1 MLRIFRENLPRI
13 CVNVGQKA
21 AQVVVVFQMVIGA
34 IQYMFSASL
43 AGAGFRHA
51 GHLRAD
57 LENREEFLLAGG
69 REVVR
74 ARSRRDGCR
83 FEV

>member
-1 MLRIFRENLPRI
+1 
-13 CVNVGQKA
+13 
-21 AQVVVVFQMVIGA
+21 
-34 IQYMFSASL
+34 MFSASL

-57 LENREEFLLAGG
+57 LEDREEFLLAVG

-74 ARSRRDGCR
+74 ARSRLETAVVLKCIGTAREAESPDSGVVR
-83 FEV
+83 AEVQCSCTKKYVITSNVA

>member
-1 MLRIFRENLPRI
+1 MIELLRLLREKLPHI

-21 AQVVVVFQMVIGA
+21 AHDVVVVVFQKVVGA

-57 LENREEFLLAGG
+57 LENREEFLLAVG

-74 ARSRRDGCR
+74 ARSRRD
-83 FEV
+83 